1 MIIVEPG
8 GPRPVSPA
16 LVFLVYGEIMSFKCK
31 ENHHLPGLAF
41 CCCGRFR
48 CSLRFFLFLFFRCFS
63 FHSRARILI
72 KSAPGRPPDCRLL
85 GPPFLVLVQ
94 GFSIKVLMQ
103 KYCLHDD
110 SCSRTRILTRSGN
123 SENIVCLR
131 CALSYK
137 DMQQI
142 NIFLRFSRV
151 SFSYKGSL

>member
-1 MIIVEPG
+1 M
-8 GPRPVSPA
+8 SLA

-31 ENHHLPGLAF
+31 ENHQAPGAVSVVVDVSDGDFGFFFF
-41 CCCGRFR
+41 C
-48 CSLRFFLFLFFRCFS
+48 FFRCFS
-63 FHSRARILI
+63 FSHSRARILM
-72 KSAPGRPPDCRLL
+72 KSSPGRPPDCRLL

-131 CALSYK
+131 C
-137 DMQQI
+137 
-142 NIFLRFSRV
+142 V
-151 SFSYKGSL
+151 FSYNDSL

>member
-1 MIIVEPG
+1 M
-8 GPRPVSPA
+8 
-16 LVFLVYGEIMSFKCK
+16 
-31 ENHHLPGLAF
+31 
-41 CCCGRFR
+41 
-48 CSLRFFLFLFFRCFS
+48 
-63 FHSRARILI
+63 

-131 CALSYK
+131 C
-137 DMQQI
+137 
-142 NIFLRFSRV
+142 V
-151 SFSYKGSL
+151 FSYNDSLERHSCSKSIYFCGFHVSHFRTRVLYKKCSCRTCVQLLQNRYRQRMCILVQGLSIKAPMSQIKIIFAVFKLLILVQKVLMTGTPGYTT

>member
-1 MIIVEPG
+1 M
-8 GPRPVSPA
+8 SLA

-31 ENHHLPGLAF
+31 ENHQRPGLVF
-41 CCCGRFR
+41 CCFGRFR
-48 CSLRFFLFLFFRCFS
+48 CSLRLFLFCFFRCFS
-63 FHSRARILI
+63 FSHSRARILM

-137 DMQQI
+137 D
-142 NIFLRFSRV
+142 
-151 SFSYKGSL
+151 SL

>member
-1 MIIVEPG
+1 M
-8 GPRPVSPA
+8 SLA
-16 LVFLVYGEIMSFKCK
+16 LVFLVYGEIMSLECK
-31 ENHHLPGLAF
+31 ENHHPPGWVF

-48 CSLRFFLFLFFRCFS
+48 CSLRFFLVFYFFHCFS
-63 FHSRARILI
+63 FSHSRARILM

-131 CALSYK
+131 C
-137 DMQQI
+137 
-142 NIFLRFSRV
+142 V
-151 SFSYKGSL
+151 FSYNDSL

>member
-1 MIIVEPG
+1 M
-8 GPRPVSPA
+8 SLA

-31 ENHHLPGLAF
+31 ENHQAAGVVF
-41 CCCGRFR
+41 VVVDVSDGD
-48 CSLRFFLFLFFRCFS
+48 FFLCFS
-63 FHSRARILI
+63 FSHSRARILI

-137 DMQQI
+137 D
-142 NIFLRFSRV
+142 
-151 SFSYKGSL
+151 SL